1 MLASWAERL
10 LQLQKIDMEIRA
22 MKTRLKLIPTEI
34 ENLSRRMKEAA
45 AATEAAGKKV
55 SDAELSL
62 RKAEGAIA
70 AAEERIRKLKQQSAM
85 VKKNS
90 EYQAMLAEIEQC
102 RGSIGTLEGTVL
114 ETMDEIEAAR
124 AEYKTVSRER
134 SAEIAACRQE
144 MLDLRDAAKEFASE
158 IAAGSEKRKLIRPMI
173 NGELLRRYEQ
183 LEKTGSGLPAAEVG
197 EDGIC
202 GNCRLQVTTQDL
214 YDLKAGKIC
223 YCGNCMHIIYSR
235 NVEES

>member
-22 MKTRLKLIPTEI
+22 MKQRLKLIPAEV

-45 AATEAAGKKV
+45 AAVDAAKKKV
-55 SDAELSL
+55 SEAELSL
-62 RKAEGAIA
+62 RGAENAIA
-70 AAEERIRKLKQQSAM
+70 ASEARIQKLKQQSSM

-102 RGSIGTLEGTVL
+102 RGNIGNLEGTVL
-114 ETMDEIEAAR
+114 EAMDKIESAR
-124 AEYKTVSRER
+124 ENLKNVSRER
-134 SAEIAACRQE
+134 TAEIAACRQE
-144 MLDLRDAAKEFASE
+144 MLDLRDVAKEFASE

-173 NGELLRRYEQ
+173 NGELLSRYEQ

-223 YCGNCMHIIYSR
+223 YCNNCMHIIYSR
-235 NVEES
+235 DVDEA